1 MDNIKSL
8 HASIING
15 DINNVE
21 RILTDDPLLIKAKDE
36 NGLFPI
42 HIATA
47 HNQPEIVNYMVVNF
61 PATIHFKD
69 NVSFKIVFYII
80 YIIMG
85 LDSIVLFKQ
94 LV

>member
-15 DINNVE
+15 DISNVE

-36 NGLFPI
+36 NGLLPI

-47 HNQPEIVNYMVVNF
+47 HNQPEIVNYMVVKF

-69 NVSFKIVFYII
+69 NVSSFTSFT
-80 YIIMG
+80 
-85 LDSIVLFKQ
+85 LLWA
-94 LV
+94 